1 MVVWCGWVARMV
13 VVMVVWLRY
22 DSAGYIEWLFEASG
36 IAQKAYAVF
45 VVGRGSREVLGDIG
59 RDEDAGELQ
68 LSAFEGLCS
77 WPIGER
83 ALRTSVHLFHLQSP
97 QHV

>member
-1 MVVWCGWVARMV
+1 MVVRCGWVARVV
-13 VVMVVWLRY
+13 VVMVVWLRC

-36 IAQKAYAVF
+36 IAQGVYAVF

-59 RDEDAGELQ
+59 RDGDAGELQ
-68 LSAFEGLCS
+68 LSAFEGLCG
-77 WPIGER
+77 WPIGDR
-83 ALRTSVHLFHLQSP
+83 TLRTSVHLFHLQSP